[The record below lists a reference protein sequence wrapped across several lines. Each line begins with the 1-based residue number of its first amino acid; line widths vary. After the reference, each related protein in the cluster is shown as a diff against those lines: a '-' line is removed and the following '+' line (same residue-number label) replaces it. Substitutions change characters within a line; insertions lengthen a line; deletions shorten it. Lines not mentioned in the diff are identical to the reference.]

1 MSILREKMVNN
12 TRVRTVILTGVVCL
26 FVGIIFTCIFLMPR
40 KEEVLLTKDK
50 YFDTGYVKNIEE
62 YDTRDYYYNIYNAD
76 GNCVKSKKGVQF
88 EPRIRYIDEM
98 TIEIFLSAGSDTFY
112 CTYYD
117 ISKDIFSEQYE
128 GRMTV
133 EYGKIAYL
141 EYINGVLSLTV
152 KNIFEGDCDK
162 KRYTLDFA
170 PMVQPIT
177 NAEFIGENILYISY
191 YSGMNHLEKEQ
202 IIDLSLHNN

>member
-1 MSILREKMVNN
+1 MS
-12 TRVRTVILTGVVCL
+12 
-26 FVGIIFTCIFLMPR
+26 R

-50 YFDTGYVKNIEE
+50 YFDTGYVKNIKED
-62 YDTRDYYYNIYNAD
+62 DTRNYYYNIYNAD
-76 GNCVKSKKGVQF
+76 GKCVKSKKGVQF

-128 GRMTV
+128 GRMAAK
-133 EYGKIAYL
+133 YGKIAYL

-152 KNIFEGDCDK
+152 KNIFDGDCDK

-191 YSGMNHLEKEQ
+191 YSGMNYLEKEQ

>member
-62 YDTRDYYYNIYNAD
+62 DDTRDYYYNIYNAD

-117 ISKDIFSEQYE
+117 ISKDIFSEQ
-128 GRMTV
+128 
-133 EYGKIAYL
+133 L
-141 EYINGVLSLTV
+141 
-152 KNIFEGDCDK
+152 
-162 KRYTLDFA
+162 
-170 PMVQPIT
+170 
-177 NAEFIGENILYISY
+177 
-191 YSGMNHLEKEQ
+191 
-202 IIDLSLHNN
+202 

>member
-1 MSILREKMVNN
+1 MNRNMKRKIILIFALLCLLVGSIFAYIFFMS
-12 TRVRTVILTGVVCL
+12 
-26 FVGIIFTCIFLMPR
+26 R

-62 YDTRDYYYNIYNAD
+62 DDTRNYYYNIYNAD
-76 GNCVKSKKGVQF
+76 GKCVKSKKGVQF

-128 GRMTV
+128 GRMAAK
-133 EYGKIAYL
+133 YGKIAYL

-152 KNIFEGDCDK
+152 KNIFDGDCDK

>member
-1 MSILREKMVNN
+1 MNRSMKRKIILIFALLCLLVGSIFAYIFFMS
-12 TRVRTVILTGVVCL
+12 
-26 FVGIIFTCIFLMPR
+26 R

-50 YFDTGYVKNIEE
+50 YFDTGYVKNIKED
-62 YDTRDYYYNIYNAD
+62 DTRNYYYNIYNAD
-76 GNCVKSKKGVQF
+76 GKCVKSKKGVQF

-128 GRMTV
+128 GRMDAK
-133 EYGKIAYL
+133 YGKIAYL

-152 KNIFEGDCDK
+152 KNIFDGDCDK